1 MDYEEALDA
10 FIKRITA
17 ERDEIFRQIKL
28 VEPWTEASGNL
39 MRELDTMQKKHDREF
54 QELRAKYHLPPPKV
68 VSSISSKSEN
78 DNNEKKY

>member
-28 VEPWTEASGNL
+28 VEPWTEACGNL

-68 VSSISSKSEN
+68 VSSLKNEV
-78 DNNEKKY
+78 NNHKTTN

>member
-39 MRELDTMQKKHDREF
+39 MRELDTMQKKT
-54 QELRAKYHLPPPKV
+54 
-68 VSSISSKSEN
+68 
-78 DNNEKKY
+78 

>member
-39 MRELDTMQKKHDREF
+39 MRELDTMQKNMTENFRNYG
-54 QELRAKYHLPPPKV
+54 LNTIYHHPKW
-68 VSSISSKSEN
+68 
-78 DNNEKKY
+78 

>member
-28 VEPWTEASGNL
+28 VDPWTEASGNL
-39 MRELDTMQKKHDREF
+39 MRELDAMQKKHDKEF
-54 QELRAKYHLPPPKV
+54 KELRIKYHLPPPEV
-68 VSSISSKSEN
+68 VDNSKKSI
-78 DNNEKKY
+78 